1 MPPMTSFMRISLL
14 VLSFSLLALGEEGN
28 PAQPP
33 PKEDLEL
40 IEVVTLIPNI
50 VVDLPYATENNFFK
64 RRFYGENRCFLRR
77 GVVGKLA
84 LVQRDLNA
92 QGLGLK
98 LWDGYRPR
106 SVQWEFWKVLPDPKY
121 VADPKQGSRHNR
133 GAAVDCTLVDL
144 KTGHELL
151 MPTAHDDF
159 TPKAAAAFK
168 LVPAEALKNRQ
179 TLQDAM
185 TRHGFQIFES
195 EWWHFDAPGWK
206 GYALEDFDPWEA
218 GK

>member
-1 MPPMTSFMRISLL
+1 MRLILL
-14 VLSFSLLALGEEGN
+14 LTILSGLTGFALIHAE
-28 PAQPP
+28 A
-33 PKEDLEL
+33 PKPSVRDLEFV
-40 IEVVTLIPNI
+40 EVVTVIPNI
-50 VVDLPYATENNFFK
+50 VVSLPYATEDNHFK
-64 RRFYGENRCFLRR
+64 RRFYKANRCFLRR
-77 GVVGKLA
+77 AVVERLA

-144 KTGHELL
+144 KSGKELP

-159 TPKAAAAFK
+159 TPKAAADFK
-168 LVPAEALKNRQ
+168 LVPAEALKNR
-179 TLQDAM
+179 TILQEAM
-185 TRHGFQIFES
+185 TRHGFQIFPS
-195 EWWHFDAPGWK
+195 EWWHFDAPGWEA
-206 GYALEDFDPWEA
+206 YPLEDFDPWQEA
-218 GK
+218 ARSV